1 MSRNNV
7 TMIDDL
13 PYLEDL
19 ERESFINGVPPAELK
34 QISKFIR
41 NTAYNPPYESGMN
54 SSNMSQQQMIMLSQ
68 QQPQQQQQPQ
78 PQQQQQFQGPSQI
91 IEQNVDQISLQPVDP
106 NFKFQQQMHRILSLN
121 CVDVAEHTANCIVCS
136 KLYNTDTSLYI
147 IVISILLLVSAI
159 LFKKVLDLQ
168 KS

>member
-19 ERESFINGVPPAELK
+19 ERQSYINGVPPAELK
-34 QISKFIR
+34 QVSKFIR
-41 NTAYNPPYESGMN
+41 DTAYNPPNESGMGN
-54 SSNMSQQQMIMLSQ
+54 QSQQFSHPPSRYQKQLPQQQVIQPPPKPQQQSQSQMIMIEQ
-68 QQPQQQQQPQ
+68 NIDPDFMRQQQQQ
-78 PQQQQQFQGPSQI
+78 
-91 IEQNVDQISLQPVDP
+91 
-106 NFKFQQQMHRILSLN
+106 QQMHKILSLS
-121 CVDVAEHTANCIVCS
+121 CIDVAEHTSNCIVCS

-168 KS
+168 K

>member
-54 SSNMSQQQMIMLSQ
+54 SSNMSQQQMIML
-68 QQPQQQQQPQ
+68 PQQQQQPQ
-78 PQQQQQFQGPSQI
+78 PQQQQQQFQGPSQI
-91 IEQNVDQISLQPVDP
+91 IEQNVDQIPLQPVDP
-106 NFKFQQQMHRILSLN
+106 NFRFQQQMHRILSLS

-147 IVISILLLVSAI
+147 IVISILLLVSAF

>member
-1 MSRNNV
+1 
-7 TMIDDL
+7 
-13 PYLEDL
+13 
-19 ERESFINGVPPAELK
+19 
-34 QISKFIR
+34 
-41 NTAYNPPYESGMN
+41 MN
-54 SSNMSQQQMIMLSQ
+54 SSPLSQ
-68 QQPQQQQQPQ
+68 QQQQQQMMVMLPQQQQQPQ
-78 PQQQQQFQGPSQI
+78 PQPQQQFQGPSQMAM
-91 IEQNVDQISLQPVDP
+91 IEQDVDQIPLQPVDP
-106 NFKFQQQMHRILSLN
+106 NFKYQQQMHRILSLS